1 MYLNKKEPFCNLK
14 MQDVISATGEIDAKE
29 KRQYDCPSI
38 ELGLFDVNTDIVCSS
53 PNGDPWVDDPFG
65 DEFFWGGGG
74 NV

>member
-14 MQDVISATGEIDAKE
+14 MQNVISATGEMDAKE

-38 ELGLFDVNTDIVCSS
+38 EQGLFDVNTDIVCSS
-53 PNGDPWVDDPFG
+53 PNDPWADDHFDDGKFFG
-65 DEFFWGGGG
+65 VGGG